1 MSCWG
6 ETDFMHIK
14 NAISVGLQV
23 VEFFP
28 VMESNAREMTAAVKH
43 LVDGKKGH
51 LTPDLQHQCQA

>member
-1 MSCWG
+1 
-6 ETDFMHIK
+6 MHIK

-28 VMESNAREMTAAVKH
+28 VMESNAREMTAAVKD